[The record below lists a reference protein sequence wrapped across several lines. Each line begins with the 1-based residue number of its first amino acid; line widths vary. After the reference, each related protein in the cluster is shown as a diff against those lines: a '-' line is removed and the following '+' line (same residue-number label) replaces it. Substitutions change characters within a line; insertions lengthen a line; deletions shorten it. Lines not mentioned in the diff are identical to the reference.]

1 MGLFDSILG
10 VFNPDVI
17 SKYKNLINNHPEAF
31 RRWKG
36 KQIVGT
42 LSQCFDF
49 EPTYSDK
56 SYIASHEKEILAFE
70 AIIAEEKAFEKRR
83 QKVIKAASDYPHA
96 FVVLLKELSIPS
108 IPGIT
113 VTLPGQRKSKRSQRI
128 ERECSNNNPFLSD
141 RFFTSTQILSS
152 IGEIRSKASRVSRSI
167 NTLTKEE
174 YEKLHDKLY
183 TLASEET
190 RIKDELQK
198 EDSLMK
204 FDDEV
209 LDNETRAKYYQD
221 FCKSKFVTETEEGKR
236 LYCVGHLI
244 ELDAYALN
252 EIDKTYNLLRH
263 NYPLGLSAFENTHKN
278 MVRLQIINHENE
290 IKNYEANYKQVNS
303 QNEWENAQKIF
314 TQESRDLNNSLLTN
328 YGCYVYDIPFQK
340 LTYDGKMV
348 SATYRVWQHFCVSY
362 CDVEDLDYLYYP
374 SARENYNK
382 LAGFRAKLRYFYDR
396 VYDKIIEFVEALRQ
410 KHNNIVVSL
419 GDSALGNDSVDFNNY
434 HFSHLKKSLAERNIN
449 IFPIDEI
456 IRQSEIYSYIVV
468 VELISTNERLI
479 TTCKKLIDSY
489 KKACPKI
496 TYVSLCKGYSKSE
509 MTDLINREKQKKEQ
523 EKRARREEEERKER
537 ERLEKKRKEEECLKL
552 KQNLQH
558 SVQNWETICGIIKYS
573 YLFNYYPTTCDFDA
587 TESEWDNRWLVWN
600 FKNTPG
606 KTSTSAHT
614 DALNNVVPRLKKLL
628 INTFGLHNLKEL
640 VLVCIPASS
649 QQKTSLRYK
658 EFSQMLCSE
667 TGMTSAYDKMTV
679 TSERIAKHLGGTASS
694 MNGVEFDNDFF
705 KGKFVILFDDIV
717 TKGNSMLAF
726 KRKMEELGAIV
737 VGGLSIGKTTH
748 MR

>member
-17 SKYKNLINNHPEAF
+17 SKYKNLVNNHPEAF

-340 LTYDGKMV
+340 LTYDGKMA

-573 YLFNYYPTTCDFDA
+573 YLFNYYPDQF
-587 TESEWDNRWLVWN
+587 
-600 FKNTPG
+600 
-606 KTSTSAHT
+606 
-614 DALNNVVPRLKKLL
+614 LL
-628 INTFGLHNLKEL
+628 
-640 VLVCIPASS
+640 
-649 QQKTSLRYK
+649 
-658 EFSQMLCSE
+658 
-667 TGMTSAYDKMTV
+667 TGSAYFI
-679 TSERIAKHLGGTASS
+679 R
-694 MNGVEFDNDFF
+694 
-705 KGKFVILFDDIV
+705 
-717 TKGNSMLAF
+717 
-726 KRKMEELGAIV
+726 
-737 VGGLSIGKTTH
+737 
-748 MR
+748 